1 MNKKVI
7 CFDLDNVICKTKK
20 NFYNKSIPKKNVIR
34 FINQL
39 YCDGFFIKIFTSRFM
54 GRCKE
59 NVHRSKKKG
68 FKFQEIMKLHLG
80 EISNL
85 KEKNEKLLKN

>member
-1 MNKKVI
+1 M
-7 CFDLDNVICKTKK
+7 
-20 NFYNKSIPKKNVIR
+20 Y
-34 FINQL
+34 
-39 YCDGFFIKIFTSRFM
+39 
-54 GRCKE
+54 E
-59 NVHRSKKKG
+59 NVSFELEKKG